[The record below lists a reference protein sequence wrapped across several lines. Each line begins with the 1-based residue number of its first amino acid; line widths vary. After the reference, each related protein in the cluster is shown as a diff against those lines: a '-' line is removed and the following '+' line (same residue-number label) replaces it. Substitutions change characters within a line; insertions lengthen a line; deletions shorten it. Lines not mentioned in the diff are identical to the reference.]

1 MKILIIP
8 DIHGR
13 AFWRKPCENEWDK
26 IVFLGDY
33 VDPYPGEAEQS
44 DVMGELIDIVEFKR
58 QNPDKVVLLWG
69 NHDCFYW
76 CDPYRRQL
84 NYWSRHDNL
93 RHDDIQAFFREN
105 LDKFQWAYEQDGF
118 LFTHAGVNNPIGKL
132 LVEEYDKLNA
142 DVINDFFNK
151 EQNQMLL
158 AMVSYYRGGPDDF
171 SSIIWADVREHYGKM
186 PIDALKKYYQIF
198 GHTYLTKNIVTKW
211 FAMLDTGG
219 GWAYIEDGI
228 LKDSFGYELKIEKY
242 D

>member
-13 AFWRKPCENEWDK
+13 GFWRKPCEKDWDK

-76 CDPYRRQL
+76 CEPYRRQL
-84 NYWSRHDNL
+84 DYWSRHDNL
-93 RHDDIQAFFREN
+93 RHEDIQAFFREN

-118 LFTHAGVNNPIGKL
+118 LFTHAGVNNSMGKL
-132 LVEEYDKLNA
+132 LIEEYDKLDA

-198 GHTYLTKNIVTKW
+198 GHTYLTSSIVTKW

-219 GWAYIEDGI
+219 DWNYIEDGI
-228 LKDSFGYELKIEKY
+228 LKDQNGNELKIEKI
-242 D
+242 

>member
-8 DIHGR
+8 DVHGR
-13 AFWRKPCENEWDK
+13 AFWRKPCEKDWDK

-44 DVMGELIDIVEFKR
+44 DVMGELIDIVELKR

-84 NYWSRHDNL
+84 DYWSRHDNL

-118 LFTHAGVNNPIGKL
+118 LFTHAGVNNSMGKL
-132 LVEEYDKLNA
+132 LVEEYDKLDA

-151 EQNQMLL
+151 EITWTSVKNFFGFGKKKNGLLPQLYKQSNNQNL
-158 AMVSYYRGGPDDF
+158 
-171 SSIIWADVREHYGKM
+171 YGINHKSK
-186 PIDALKKYYQIF
+186 LGKNKFKYY
-198 GHTYLTKNIVTKW
+198 
-211 FAMLDTGG
+211 
-219 GWAYIEDGI
+219 
-228 LKDSFGYELKIEKY
+228 
-242 D
+242 